1 MIQFAY
7 PLLLWLLLLVPLLL
21 LVMIAGQRRRRKQ
34 QLRFATPQMLRQI
47 MPDRSAKR
55 DWWRASFKL
64 IAIALLIVALA
75 RPQLYTHAP
84 VSAQQTVGVDLAF
97 CIDVSNSMAARDV
110 KPDRIGFAKQ
120 IVTHTMQ
127 QLAGSRIAMVVFA
140 GGAYIRLPLTPDLPT
155 AQTFLADIQPGM
167 VSNQGTNLGQA
178 LERSAQALS
187 APSRAGKAVILLT
200 DGEDHEGGLEEG
212 IERLKEQGIKA
223 YVVTIGL
230 PEGATIPIGETLLT
244 DSLGVPVI
252 SKPNPEITADIAD
265 ATGGQSFVGS
275 SPRAISNQLVNQL
288 RTLPQA
294 NLSGEGD
301 QIEELYA
308 LPTLA
313 ALILLLLAN
322 GIMRRKSRLF
332 SRIQIF
338 GHHDA

>member
-21 LVMIAGQRRRRKQ
+21 LVMIVGQRRQRKQ

-55 DWWRASFKL
+55 DWWRASLKL

-84 VSAQQTVGVDLAF
+84 VSSQQTIGVDLAF

-127 QLAGSRIAMVVFA
+127 ELAGSRVAMVVFA

-155 AQTFLADIQPGM
+155 ARTFLADIQPGM

-178 LERSAQALS
+178 LERSAQALA
-187 APSRAGKAVILLT
+187 APSRAGKAVIILT

-212 IERLKEQGIKA
+212 IERLKKQGIKA

-230 PEGATIPIGETLLT
+230 PEGANIPIGETLLT
-244 DSLGVPVI
+244 DSLGVPV
-252 SKPNPEITADIAD
+252 
-265 ATGGQSFVGS
+265 
-275 SPRAISNQLVNQL
+275 
-288 RTLPQA
+288 
-294 NLSGEGD
+294 LSRM
-301 QIEELYA
+301 L
-308 LPTLA
+308 
-313 ALILLLLAN
+313 
-322 GIMRRKSRLF
+322 
-332 SRIQIF
+332 
-338 GHHDA
+338 

>member
-21 LVMIAGQRRRRKQ
+21 VGMIMGQRQRRRQRR
-34 QLRFATPQMLRQI
+34 RFATPLMLRI
-47 MPDRSAKR
+47 IIPELSAKR
-55 DWWRASFKL
+55 DWWRASLKL
-64 IAIALLIVALA
+64 LAIALLIVALA

-84 VSAQQTVGVDLAF
+84 ISTQQSVGVDVAF

-120 IVTHTMQ
+120 IVTLTMQ
-127 QLAGSRIAMVVFA
+127 QLAGSRTAIVVFA

-155 AQTFLADIQPGM
+155 ARTFLADIQPGM

-178 LERSAQALS
+178 LERSAQALA
-187 APSRAGKAVILLT
+187 APSRAGKAVIILT
-200 DGEDHEGGLEEG
+200 DGEDHEGGIEAGL
-212 IERLKEQGIKA
+212 ERLKKQDIKA

-230 PEGATIPIGETLLT
+230 PEGANIPMGATLLT
-244 DSLGVPVI
+244 DSLGVPVL
-252 SKPNPEITADIAD
+252 SKPNPDITAEIAS
-265 ATGGQSFVGS
+265 ATGGESLVGS
-275 SPRAISNQLVNQL
+275 SPRAISDKLVNQL

-294 NLSGEGD
+294 SLSGEGQ

-308 LPTLA
+308 LPLLG
-313 ALILLLLAN
+313 ALLLLLLAN
-322 GIMRRKSRLF
+322 AVMRRKSRLF

>member
-1 MIQFAY
+1 MQKA
-7 PLLLWLLLLVPLLL
+7 
-21 LVMIAGQRRRRKQ
+21 RS
-34 QLRFATPQMLRQI
+34 TP
-47 MPDRSAKR
+47 
-55 DWWRASFKL
+55 
-64 IAIALLIVALA
+64 IV
-75 RPQLYTHAP
+75 
-84 VSAQQTVGVDLAF
+84 
-97 CIDVSNSMAARDV
+97 CCDV

-127 QLAGSRIAMVVFA
+127 QLAGSRIAMIVFA

-212 IERLKEQGIKA
+212 IKRLKEQGIKA

-230 PEGATIPIGETLLT
+230 PEGANIPIGETLLT
-244 DSLGVPVI
+244 DSLGVPVL

>member
-21 LVMIAGQRRRRKQ
+21 FVMIAGQRRRRKQ

-55 DWWRASFKL
+55 DWWRASLKL
-64 IAIALLIVALA
+64 LSIALLIVALA

-84 VSAQQTVGVDLAF
+84 VSSQQTVGVDLAF

-155 AQTFLADIQPGM
+155 ARTFLADIQPGM

-187 APSRAGKAVILLT
+187 A
-200 DGEDHEGGLEEG
+200 
-212 IERLKEQGIKA
+212 
-223 YVVTIGL
+223 
-230 PEGATIPIGETLLT
+230 
-244 DSLGVPVI
+244 
-252 SKPNPEITADIAD
+252 PEITADIAD

>member
-21 LVMIAGQRRRRKQ
+21 LVMIVGQRRRRKQ
-34 QLRFATPQMLRQI
+34 QRRFATPQMLRQI

-55 DWWRASFKL
+55 DWWRASLKL

-84 VSAQQTVGVDLAF
+84 VSSQQTIGVDLAF

-127 QLAGSRIAMVVFA
+127 ELAGSRVAMVVFA
-140 GGAYIRLPLTPDLPT
+140 GGAYILPLTPDLPT
-155 AQTFLADIQPGM
+155 ARTFLADIQPGM

-212 IERLKEQGIKA
+212 IERLKKQEIKA

-230 PEGATIPIGETLLT
+230 PDGANIPFGETLLT
-244 DSLGVPVI
+244 DSLGVPVL
-252 SKPNPEITADIAD
+252 SKPNPEITAEIAN

-294 NLSGEGD
+294 NLSGEGE

-308 LPTLA
+308 LPMPA
-313 ALILLLLAN
+313 ALLLLLLAN

>member
-21 LVMIAGQRRRRKQ
+21 LVMIAGQRRRCKQ

-64 IAIALLIVALA
+64 LSIALLIVALA

-97 CIDVSNSMAARDV
+97 CIDVSNSMVARDV

-127 QLAGSRIAMVVFA
+127 QLAGSRIAMIVFA

-155 AQTFLADIQPGM
+155 ARTFLADIQPGM

-244 DSLGVPVI
+244 DSLGVPVL